1 MKDINL
7 NDKYNSENEG
17 WSDTYDILRTFFSEK
32 NNNDER
38 IIIIIIYLQLSFWC
52 KIFKY
57 GAEEKRR
64 RASFHLKAEKK
75 PSI

>member
-1 MKDINL
+1 MSQKKNNNALKDINL

-38 IIIIIIYLQLSFWC
+38 IIIIIIYLQLSF
-52 KIFKY
+52 
-57 GAEEKRR
+57 
-64 RASFHLKAEKK
+64 
-75 PSI
+75 

>member
-1 MKDINL
+1 MSKKKNNALKDINL

-38 IIIIIIYLQLSFWC
+38 IIIIIYLQLSF
-52 KIFKY
+52 
-57 GAEEKRR
+57 
-64 RASFHLKAEKK
+64 
-75 PSI
+75 